1 MTCTSWR
8 RLSTSDCVASR
19 PSGLGFGG
27 DGLENGGTMETSVR
41 SGRLGCGGRTR
52 AGSTGIVRGIC
63 PTLRKGFPFAGGL
76 LARCN
81 RCR

>member
-41 SGRLGCGGRTR
+41 PGRLGCGGRAR
-52 AGSTGIVRGIC
+52 AGFTGIIRGIR
-63 PTLRKGFPFAGGL
+63 PTIRRRFPFPGGL
-76 LARCN
+76 LARRN